1 MERMFPVFVKLGG
14 RRVLVVGAGAVGE
27 AKIGALLDTGAR
39 LRVVALRATVRVRRW
54 AAAGVLAFEQRA
66 FRPADLKDIFL
77 VIAATSSPKVNQAV
91 YAEAQRRRVLCNV
104 VDVPELCDF
113 FYPAVVRRGDLQ
125 IAISTSGQ
133 CPALARRIREQLEQR
148 YGPEYAAWVEKQG
161 RIRRE
166 VLGSG
171 LPPQRQR
178 ELLRRFAETEDW
190 AGAQNSTVQKGERA

>member
-1 MERMFPVFVKLGG
+1 MERMFPMFVKLAG
-14 RRVLVVGAGAVGE
+14 RPVLAVGAGTVGE

-39 LRVVALRATVRVRRW
+39 LRVVALRATRQVRRW
-54 AAAGVLAFEQRA
+54 AAAGDLALEQRA
-66 FRPADLKDIFL
+66 FRPGDLQGMFL
-77 VIAATSSPKVNQAV
+77 VVAATSSRKANQAV
-91 YAEAQRRRVLCNV
+91 YAEAQRRGVLCNV

-113 FYPAVVRRGDLQ
+113 FYPAVVRRGGLQ

-148 YGPEYAAWVEKQG
+148 YGPEYAGWVERLG

-190 AGAQNSTVQKGERA
+190 AGGQNFAVQKGERA